1 MMRALH
7 RIIDVPPWVV
17 DDAVSETLFGDIV
30 RERLSEDPDWFGDAS
45 RTAVRGHVLV
55 RTAFAEQRLREAV
68 LRGARQCVVL
78 GAGYDTFAYR
88 QPSWMK
94 GVRVFEVDT
103 PQTQERKIERLAR
116 AGIFAPD
123 NVVYAAID
131 FERTSL
137 AEGLEQ
143 AGLDTAAMTFLSAL
157 GVFMYLSRDAVES
170 IFRYVAAF
178 PEGSEIAFTFSTP
191 DGDPAVARR
200 VAAAGEPILTRFDG
214 LELERM
220 LHALGFR
227 IVKHLTSDEAHTY
240 LGKRRDTLSTPRS
253 HGIAAAIV

>member
-7 RIIDVPPWVV
+7 RVIDLPPWVV
-17 DDAVSETLFGDIV
+17 DDAVSETLFGEVV
-30 RERLSEDPDWFGDAS
+30 REHLREDPGWFGDAS
-45 RTAVRGHVLV
+45 RTSVRGHVLV
-55 RTAFAEQRLREAV
+55 RTAFAEERLREAV

-88 QPSWMK
+88 QPSWMR

-103 PQTQERKIERLAR
+103 PQTQARKLERLGR

-137 AEGLEQ
+137 AEGLQQ
-143 AGLDTAAMTFLSAL
+143 AGQDTTAITFFSAL
-157 GVFMYLSRDAVES
+157 GVIMYLTNDAVEA

-178 PEGSEIAFTFSTP
+178 PPGSDIAFTFSTP
-191 DGDPAVARR
+191 DGDPAVAQR
-200 VAAAGEPILTRFDG
+200 VAAAGEPILTRFG
-214 LELERM
+214 GPELEQM

-227 IVKHLTSDEAHTY
+227 IVKCLTSDEANAY
-240 LGKRRDTLSTPRS
+240 LGTRRDSLNTPRS
-253 HGIAAAIV
+253 QGIAAAIV